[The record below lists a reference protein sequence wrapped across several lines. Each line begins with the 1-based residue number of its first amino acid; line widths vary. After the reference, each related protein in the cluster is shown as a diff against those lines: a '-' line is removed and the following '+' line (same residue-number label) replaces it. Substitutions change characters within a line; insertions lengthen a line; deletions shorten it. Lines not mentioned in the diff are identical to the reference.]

1 MRALYKAEN
10 EKVVR
15 ESDESGRTLL
25 WASAHF
31 NQPGIASLL
40 INHKAKVNQSGGQGL
55 ITPLI
60 EAAQNGFIEIVSLNV
75 KIQFEWYWDDRLIT
89 ASFFDLRKLLQ

>member
-1 MRALYKAEN
+1 MTALGKAEN

-15 ESDESGRTLL
+15 ESDGSGRTLL
-25 WASAHF
+25 WAAAHF

-40 INHKAKVNQSGGQGL
+40 INHKAKLNQSGGHGL

-60 EAAQNGFIEIVSLNV
+60 EAAQNGFIEIVS
-75 KIQFEWYWDDRLIT
+75 Y
-89 ASFFDLRKLLQ
+89 RK

>member
-40 INHKAKVNQSGGQGL
+40 INHKAKLNQSGGQGL

-60 EAAQNGFIEIVSLNV
+60 EAAQNGFIEIVSLNL
-75 KIQFEWYWDDRLIT
+75 KSILNDSEMID
-89 ASFFDLRKLLQ
+89 